1 MKNKKII
8 IIFIAIIAVMLMNF
22 LNSPISSYVLNQKKS
37 TNLQLRKNYSSICK
51 ALMSFEIKNVDVIII
66 GDSHTYAGVN
76 LEILNKNFNNLVLA
90 CATPTISINNLT
102 NLSKKIYEKYE
113 PKLLI
118 IGLSAFQFMQ
128 ADEKKEKE
136 RKYYYNFTTQNES
149 YKFHFDVIK
158 QYILHYIRPFSETDI
173 AIKQINFLEKI
184 KKNKPINYNDE
195 INKKINLIIKKRY
208 NTYSMDKR
216 NNETQINRICKEFKN
231 IKSQI
236 FFIDIPTPN
245 FFKDNL
251 KYNNLYRDNLGKLS
265 KCFQVYNSENI
276 KELSNDIYFFD
287 RGAFFLKNKNL
298 KFDVSHMNFAGSMI
312 YTNYLINLISKYNI
326 E

>member
-1 MKNKKII
+1 
-8 IIFIAIIAVMLMNF
+8 
-22 LNSPISSYVLNQKKS
+22 
-37 TNLQLRKNYSSICK
+37 
-51 ALMSFEIKNVDVIII
+51 MSFEIKNVDVIII

-236 FFIDIPTPN
+236 FLGFFLDIFSN
-245 FFKDNL
+245 ILIIWFELGKN
-251 KYNNLYRDNLGKLS
+251 KHIENSEIIEKNLYKYPFWKIKFQEPSKIFIRFWKKINEDPKSADLNNIQLKKTKIFVIKIFVTTLNLFLENIGLILFSLS
-265 KCFQVYNSENI
+265 K
-276 KELSNDIYFFD
+276 
-287 RGAFFLKNKNL
+287 
-298 KFDVSHMNFAGSMI
+298 
-312 YTNYLINLISKYNI
+312 
-326 E
+326 